1 MCLSKWV
8 HYGYTHVYGLYL
20 AMTSDATILSEVVKH
35 VDDPFIDLDCGFR
48 DCIEDVNLRG

>member
-8 HYGYTHVYGLYL
+8 YYGYTHVYGLYL